1 MAGGREGAGI
11 GRHRFSLDKALST
24 DIVLLHPKT
33 LRRRCMPINKIV
45 ASFDEAV
52 ADIPDGATI
61 MIGGFGT
68 VISTPTC
75 LLEALAR
82 KGVKN
87 LTTVS
92 NTTGFGSDLWRAS
105 GAFKFTEDM
114 DILVRNGQIK
124 KGIVAAPVTA
134 VVQNNFEKLLRA
146 GKVEVEMVPQGTL
159 AERIRAAK
167 AGLGGVYVPTGV
179 GTIVEKGKE
188 KKVIDGKTYLLEL
201 PIKADFALIK
211 ASKGDR
217 WGNLIYRRTSRTFNA
232 TMAGAAKVTIAEVD
246 EIAELGSFDPDIIIT
261 PGIYVDRVVARP
273 KDVKVDDRPSSQEAV
288 EAHERTKARGSA

>member
-1 MAGGREGAGI
+1 
-11 GRHRFSLDKALST
+11 
-24 DIVLLHPKT
+24 
-33 LRRRCMPINKIV
+33 MPINKIM

-68 VISTPTC
+68 VASTPTC

-87 LTTVS
+87 ITTVS
-92 NTTGFGSDLWRAS
+92 NTTGFGSDVWKLL
-105 GAFKFTEDM
+105 GFKFAEDM
-114 DILVRNGQIK
+114 DILVRNGLVK
-124 KGIVAAPVTA
+124 KAIVAAPVSTIY
-134 VVQNNFEKLLRA
+134 QNTFEKLLRA
-146 GKVEVEMVPQGTL
+146 GKVEVDMVPQGTL

-188 KKVIDGKTYLLEL
+188 KKVINGKTYLLEL
-201 PIKADFALIK
+201 PIHADFALIK
-211 ASKGDR
+211 AHKGDR
-217 WGNLIYRRTSRTFNA
+217 WGNLVYRRTSRTFNA

-246 EIAELGSFDPDIIIT
+246 EVVELGDLDPEAIVT
-261 PGIYVDRVVARP
+261 PGIYVDRVIARP
-273 KDVKVDDRPSSQEAV
+273 KDYRGDDKAISQEAL
-288 EAHERTKARGSA
+288 ESHKKYQERKSA